1 MSAVES
7 AVFSLGYPSIKP
19 EQERVITEFV
29 SGKDVFVCL
38 PTGFGKS
45 LCFTALP
52 IVFDLI
58 KSPSDPSKV
67 VVISPLNSLMS
78 DQVISCESKGIE
90 AIRVCADEDCK
101 QHYDSVVNG
110 YYLIIYI
117 SSELIIGRR
126 LWRNMLLNE
135 HYQKRLVALVI
146 DEAHCVKKNG
156 ETTLDLNLRK

>member
-58 KSPSDPSKV
+58 RSPSDPSIV

-78 DQVISCESKGIE
+78 DQVVSCESRGLK

-110 YYLIIYI
+110 
-117 SSELIIGRR
+117 
-126 LWRNMLLNE
+126 
-135 HYQKRLVALVI
+135 HYQIV
-146 DEAHCVKKNG
+146 
-156 ETTLDLNLRK
+156 LN

>member
-58 KSPSDPSKV
+58 RSPSDPSIV
-67 VVISPLNSLMS
+67 VVISPLNSLM
-78 DQVISCESKGIE
+78 
-90 AIRVCADEDCK
+90 
-101 QHYDSVVNG
+101 
-110 YYLIIYI
+110 
-117 SSELIIGRR
+117 
-126 LWRNMLLNE
+126 
-135 HYQKRLVALVI
+135 
-146 DEAHCVKKNG
+146 
-156 ETTLDLNLRK
+156 